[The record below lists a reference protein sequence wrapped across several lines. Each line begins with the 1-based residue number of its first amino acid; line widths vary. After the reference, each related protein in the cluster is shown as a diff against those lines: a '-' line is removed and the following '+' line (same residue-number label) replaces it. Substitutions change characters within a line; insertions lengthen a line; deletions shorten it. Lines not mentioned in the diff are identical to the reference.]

1 MKKVIKLTELDLTR
15 IVKRVINENM
25 NDVPRVLSEKQWE
38 DIWFG
43 LRKIANN
50 KTFGIPEHNIFP
62 FGGLFFNLNENG
74 YLELPPQKLSDW
86 RDDVDKAATI
96 LDNYVDRLKS
106 YLYES
111 GMNLKLYVDSDYGMR
126 IYLY

>member
-1 MKKVIKLTELDLTR
+1 
-15 IVKRVINENM
+15 
-25 NDVPRVLSEKQWE
+25 
-38 DIWFG
+38 
-43 LRKIANN
+43 
-50 KTFGIPEHNIFP
+50 
-62 FGGLFFNLNENG
+62 
-74 YLELPPQKLSDW
+74 LELPPQKLSDW

-111 GMNLKLYVDSDYGMR
+111 GMNLKLDVDSDYGMR

>member
-1 MKKVIKLTELDLTR
+1 MKIIKLTESDLTR

-38 DIWFG
+38 DVWFK
-43 LRKIANN
+43 LRKMSNN
-50 KTFGIPEHNIFP
+50 KTFGVPEYNIFP
-62 FGGLFFNLNENG
+62 FGGLFFKSTENG

-86 RDDVDKAATI
+86 RDDVDKAAAI
-96 LDNYVDRLKS
+96 LDDYVERLKS

-111 GMNLKLYVDSDYGMR
+111 GMNLKLDVDSDYGMR

>member
-1 MKKVIKLTELDLTR
+1 MKIIKLTESDLTR

-50 KTFGIPEHNIFP
+50 KTFGVPEHNIFP

>member
-1 MKKVIKLTELDLTR
+1 MKIIKLTESDLTR

-38 DIWFG
+38 DIWFR

-50 KTFGIPEHNIFP
+50 KTFGVPEHNIFP

-86 RDDVDKAATI
+86 RDDIDKAATI

-111 GMNLKLYVDSDYGMR
+111 GMNLKLDVDSDYGMR

>member
-1 MKKVIKLTELDLTR
+1 MKIIKLTESDLTR
-15 IVKRVINENM
+15 IVKRAINENM

-50 KTFGIPEHNIFP
+50 KTFGVPEHNIFP

-111 GMNLKLYVDSDYGMR
+111 GMNLKLDVDSDYGMR

>member
-1 MKKVIKLTELDLTR
+1 MKIIKLTESDLTR

-25 NDVPRVLSEKQWE
+25 NDVPRVLSEKQWK

-50 KTFGIPEHNIFP
+50 KTFGVPEYNIFP

-86 RDDVDKAATI
+86 RDDVDKAAAI
-96 LDNYVDRLKS
+96 LDDYVDRLKS

-111 GMNLKLYVDSDYGMR
+111 GMNLKLDVDSDYSMK

>member
-1 MKKVIKLTELDLTR
+1 MKIIKLTESDLTR
-15 IVKRVINENM
+15 IVKRAINENM

-111 GMNLKLYVDSDYGMR
+111 GMNLKLDVDSDYGMR